1 MNDNENE
8 LAKKIRFQLLEDQ
21 VRLETLKKVFIS
33 DIDMACSSIT
43 RLRTE
48 LLSLINSDR
57 KQTEEKE

>member
-1 MNDNENE
+1 MTDDENE

-21 VRLETLKKVFIS
+21 VRLETLKRVFIS

-43 RLRTE
+43 KLRTE
-48 LLSLINSDR
+48 LLSLINSER

>member
-43 RLRTE
+43 KLRTE
-48 LLSLINSDR
+48 LLFLINSDR
-57 KQTEEKE
+57 KQTED

>member
-1 MNDNENE
+1 MNDDENE

-48 LLSLINSDR
+48 LLSLINSER
-57 KQTEEKE
+57 KQTED

>member
-1 MNDNENE
+1 MNDDENE

-43 RLRTE
+43 KLRTE
-48 LLSLINSDR
+48 LLSLINSER
-57 KQTEEKE
+57 KQTED

>member
-57 KQTEEKE
+57 KRTED

>member
-57 KQTEEKE
+57 KDKEVD